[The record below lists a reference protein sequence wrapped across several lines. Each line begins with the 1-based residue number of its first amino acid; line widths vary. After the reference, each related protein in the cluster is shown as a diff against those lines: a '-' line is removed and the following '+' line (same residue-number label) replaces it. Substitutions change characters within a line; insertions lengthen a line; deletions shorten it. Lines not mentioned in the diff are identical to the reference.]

1 MKKQYKAVFSAA
13 AIAAAAVITACA
25 CLLSV
30 RGITAPASL
39 LTLPAVT
46 ASDLFP
52 SYAERCGLWF
62 DSAINPDVTFD
73 FVKSEVSEE
82 TSQNIRDAAGNIAE
96 SVLQPTLEALGLSM
110 NGFSLSER
118 SKELH

>member
-13 AIAAAAVITACA
+13 AIAAATVITACA

-39 LTLPAVT
+39 LTLPTVT
-46 ASDLFP
+46 SSDLFP